1 MGIEQVNVEDIKSM
15 NIFQKM
21 LAITDEITRVA
32 KNLTVGV
39 GKNQYK
45 GVGEAD
51 VLNAVKPLEVKYRVY
66 SYPTHRS
73 IVDTSILTTTSEY
86 DGKTTERKQLFMRI
100 ETTYKFVN
108 IDNPTESIEITT
120 YGDGIDS
127 QDKASGKAMTY
138 SDKYALLKAY
148 KIETGDDP
156 DQKASEPLKNVE
168 PTAPKLATAKQI
180 EILSKAY
187 TGENLDKLLK
197 VNNITKLE
205 EITMQKASE
214 LIGKLTKGGK

>member
-180 EILSKAY
+180 EILAKAY